1 PCFSDLHGVM
11 SCIAFLCTF
20 VAIATLPNGQA
31 QESRFLAD
39 FGNFQIEDSPTNGVK
54 SMVTTEWKTAQGNV
68 HKVIKRQVYSAQDYG
83 LRLPRP
89 KPTPSPVQE
98 KFFKEQIRSLPISSR
113 DRLKHLYD
121 RIGFTQEFQDTL
133 MRELVRSQNAVAKP
147 ADATRQSVDTP
158 NRAVTENAGP
168 ISNHRGG
175 GLSLVSNSFPA
186 SGQQSSPRSYVTS
199 GVHPGTGSRT
209 RYNVHSGTTFDT
221 SPESNTRTNNINDNI
236 ARNRNR
242 ASNPAQLHSGAGYN
256 TYTSNILGS
265 SVQPGQSR
273 LQETSKTWTYQQE
286 RRGQQLQP
294 TESHTFQ
301 TQRQPFTTN
310 QYHPNQPINNNQY
323 HQHQLIN
330 TNRYN
335 SNHQSN
341 KNNQN
346 QHRQTAPQTQ
356 VNFSNRQSPQ
366 KFPSNQLNHNNDK
379 MATNNPNPSE
389 QVAFSQQQHYANND
403 QVHYTDHNQR
413 HTVQNVQSQYQQI
426 PLNHQVQRQPHGIT
440 QGNEHALNNRT
451 GTASNR
457 ALNTDWPGL
466 TYNNNEIRY
475 FDSQAKSTGYNP
487 DHNFKIG
494 NSAPPQGYPS
504 INGND
509 LTRKSYLPHP
519 TNMIESTQNER
530 IYPQQNGIQS
540 ARQNADGYMQPVM
553 QPFNNAGS
561 SSQPSSHLN
570 SSSAVIKVIGSSD
583 SPQANKTPSLP
594 VQAIPTS
601 HQATAAPPT
610 PQLTVPTHPATRTI
624 SSTTVTTTTT
634 SHPPP
639 PQVVDFLNT
648 KVIIP
653 PHINNNPAMRAA
665 FLKVIAKAVSANQE
679 AMKHLQTSMKPLV
692 VSTTPV
698 TIKQDIVTTTSR
710 TTVKATSTTTSA
722 PIYNLHV
729 EMAPALYLTWSLPQ
743 NQIDILKGS
752 SLTTILQSIN
762 TSRSEQLPDNGFIE
776 QFKTFLI
783 DTLLGDPL
791 SYIPSDDSLQN
802 QKYYDRFDLGP
813 TILVKDILG
822 GFVKFDS
829 SPRNSRIKR
838 SLLSNFKKY
847 ITQGDR
853 DLSKPTN
860 KCSGNR
866 TCQFTSI
873 KNIKTI
879 PKNLIFTRT
888 KPALHKFN
896 QTQKNS
902 SNKIEPIFRQN
913 SFLNLLK
920 ANLQSNRNFQITEN
934 QKPDKEKKVANA
946 EPQVVHLNA
955 QTICDHFKDVSQRSK
970 CLINMR
976 AHHIRRSHLQC
987 RKVTTGEKKTKCKRN
1002 VVRNIS
1008 QQSSVVRNISQQSS
1022 VVRNISQQSS
1032 VVRNISQQSS
1042 VVVQSEKI
1050 TLTPNRLC
1058 ADKCDKHKHVL
1069 VRRAAASGKS
1079 LPVLRFTWLL
1089 PKDSFPA
1096 APLETMRYIMD
1107 KYKKK
1112 EALHPN
1118 KTANFPEATHSVL
1131 NASTSSSQHGSSVS
1145 DHMAYLNKLIEA
1157 ANALSKLQGRSMDLL
1172 ASAVN
1177 LSMFKSLQEGV
1188 VMKSHAHENHSN
1200 ESHHM
1205 NLPLINT
1212 MLNPV
1217 LTKLASVS
1225 QVALPTNPTHKTATS
1240 TSTNN
1245 HFVSRNMSDNI
1256 GILKTTNTVPTPPQL
1271 QPTQGVTTSSHADI
1285 DNFMLA
1291 MSSKFPDVPPN
1302 VLRPMVSHLMQQFNS
1317 NNSAGSS
1324 HLQTTPASSFQPP
1337 SVNVTSPT
1345 VQLKSFPTDKT
1356 SSHHRKVSNT
1366 IVEEQVTQPPIPES
1380 NIPPPL
1386 PSQLPAQTSAPKTL
1400 SQQTHAQRL
1409 SQITTPPFR
1418 AATPPFTT
1426 TSVFTNRY
1434 LTMNMH
1440 FKGLPHLDVTTLPSI
1455 NSSITLPSVIP
1466 TSASPAEV
1474 AEFMMYLMSTLRSS
1488 GQNKSFSFVSHHDSA
1503 TDALTSGKENITD
1516 PQNTNVA
1523 SSLTNPL
1530 HDISS
1535 VNKLNTELNSKILS
1549 QTDAGQSNVPS
1560 MSLESMLFKT
1570 QHLDNVKPRSPQMDV
1585 GQNRSTQ
1592 GHAMEISSHSPQTNI
1607 KVNPQ
1612 MVDYIGAA
1620 LNQML
1625 MSNSAFNVLNA
1636 HNHVSLPKGTD
1647 LLSQPATQHT
1657 HSESQP
1663 AVQLVNLPSQ
1673 LSGPRSSSQL
1683 SEPQNP
1689 SQLSGPHNP
1698 SQLSEPHSPS
1708 QLSGPQ
1714 NPSQLSTNLGTISS
1728 QPNGHLIDT
1737 TPQGKTDTSQ
1747 QSVRT
1752 HVELSHQ
1759 NILSEAGHLATS
1771 MCLQGQRM
1779 SCQPTRPSP
1788 RLVSFCQQRC
1798 DASTG
1803 LCSSALCQCSC
1814 LDPSLQTAVS
1824 SSFDKSS
1831 VPVTSNIGHA
1841 DKTEV
1846 NTLQSGSFQISM
1858 VNPEL
1863 QTSVATTTDSTMSEE
1878 RLRKFLTLMEKVK
1891 GKKSS
1896 EPAKEEEPPDR

>member
-1 PCFSDLHGVM
+1 M

-39 FGNFQIEDSPTNGVK
+39 FGSFQIEDSPTNGVK
-54 SMVTTEWKTAQGNV
+54 SMVTTEWKTAQGNA

-83 LRLPRP
+83 LRLPRL

-113 DRLKHLYD
+113 DGLKHLYD

-133 MRELVRSQNAVAKP
+133 MRELFRSQNAVAKP
-147 ADATRQSVDTP
+147 VDVTRQSVDTP
-158 NRAVTENAGP
+158 NRAVTENTGP

-175 GLSLVSNSFPA
+175 GLSLVSNNFPG

-199 GVHPGTGSRT
+199 GAHPGTGSRT

-242 ASNPAQLHSGAGYN
+242 GSNPAQLRSGAGSN
-256 TYTSNILGS
+256 TYNSNILGS
-265 SVQPGQSR
+265 SLQPGQSR

-286 RRGQQLQP
+286 RREQQLQP
-294 TESHTFQ
+294 TESHNFQ

-310 QYHPNQPINNNQY
+310 QYHPNQQINNNQY

-346 QHRQTAPQTQ
+346 QHQQTAPPTQ

-366 KFPSNQLNHNNDK
+366 KFPLNQLNHNNDK
-379 MATNNPNPSE
+379 MATNYLNQSE

-403 QVHYTDHNQR
+403 QVHYTDHNQ
-413 HTVQNVQSQYQQI
+413 HYTVQNVQSQYQQI
-426 PLNHQVQRQPHGIT
+426 PLNHQGQRQPYGIT
-440 QGNEHALNNRT
+440 QGNEH
-451 GTASNR
+451 
-457 ALNTDWPGL
+457 
-466 TYNNNEIRY
+466 NNNELRS
-475 FDSQAKSTGYNP
+475 FDSQAKSTGYNQ

-504 INGND
+504 INNGND

-519 TNMIESTQNER
+519 TNMIETQNER

-553 QPFNNAGS
+553 QPVNNAGS
-561 SSQPSSHLN
+561 LLPLSSHLN
-570 SSSAVIKVIGSSD
+570 SSSAVLKVISSSD

-594 VQAIPTS
+594 VHTIPTS
-601 HQATAAPPT
+601 HQASAAPPT
-610 PQLTVPTHPATRTI
+610 LQLTVPTHPTTRTI

-634 SHPPP
+634 SQPPP

-679 AMKHLQTSMKPLV
+679 AMKHLQTRTKPLV
-692 VSTTPV
+692 GSTSPV
-698 TIKQDIVTTTSR
+698 TIKQDLVTTSP

-743 NQIDILKGS
+743 NQIDILKGA

-762 TSRSEQLPDNGFIE
+762 TSRSEQLPGNGFIE

-802 QKYYDRFDLGP
+802 QKYYDRLDLGP

-838 SLLSNFKKY
+838 SHLSNLKKY
-847 ITQGDR
+847 ITQRDR
-853 DLSKPTN
+853 DLSKSTN

-866 TCQFTSI
+866 ACQFTSI

-879 PKNLIFTRT
+879 PNNLIFTRT
-888 KPALHKFN
+888 KPALKKFN
-896 QTQKNS
+896 PTQKNS
-902 SNKIEPIFRQN
+902 SNKNEPILKQN

-920 ANLQSNRNFQITEN
+920 ANLQSNRNFQITDN
-934 QKPDKEKKVANA
+934 QKPYKERKVVNT
-946 EPQVVHLNA
+946 EPQVVHLND
-955 QTICDHFKDVSQRSK
+955 QTICNHFKDVSQRSK

-987 RKVTTGEKKTKCKRN
+987 RKVTMEEKKTQCKRN
-1002 VVRNIS
+1002 
-1008 QQSSVVRNISQQSS
+1008 

-1050 TLTPNRLC
+1050 TLNPSRLWTE
-1058 ADKCDKHKHVL
+1058 KYYKHKHVL
-1069 VRRAAASGKS
+1069 VRRAAASSKS

-1112 EALHPN
+1112 EALHAN

-1131 NASTSSSQHGSSVS
+1131 NASSSSSQHGSSVGE
-1145 DHMAYLNKLIEA
+1145 HMAYLNKLIEA

-1177 LSMFKSLQEGV
+1177 LSMFQSLQEGV
-1188 VMKSHAHENHSN
+1188 VMKSDAYENHSN

-1212 MLNPV
+1212 KLNPV

-1225 QVALPTNPTHKTATS
+1225 QVAIPTNHTHKTATS

-1245 HFVSRNMSDNI
+1245 HFISRNMADNI
-1256 GILKTTNTVPTPPQL
+1256 GILKTTNVPPTPPHL
-1271 QPTQGVTTSSHADI
+1271 QPTQGVTKSSHADI

-1291 MSSKFPDVPPN
+1291 MSSKFPDVPLN
-1302 VLRPMVSHLMQQFNS
+1302 VLRPLVSHLMQQFNS

-1324 HLQTTPASSFQPP
+1324 HLQTIPASSFQPP
-1337 SVNVTSPT
+1337 SVNVTSLT
-1345 VQLKSFPTDKT
+1345 VQLSSFPTDKT
-1356 SSHHRKVSNT
+1356 ISHHRKVSNT

-1380 NIPPPL
+1380 NIPPPIL
-1386 PSQLPAQTSAPKTL
+1386 SQFPAQTSAPKTL
-1400 SQQTHAQRL
+1400 SQQTYAQRL
-1409 SQITTPPFR
+1409 SQITTPTFQ
-1418 AATPPFTT
+1418 AATPPFTS

-1434 LTMNMH
+1434 LTMNVH
-1440 FKGLPHLDVTTLPSI
+1440 FKGLPPLDVTTLPSI
-1455 NSSITLPSVIP
+1455 NSSITSPSVFP

-1474 AEFMMYLMSTLRSS
+1474 AEFTMYLMSTLKSS
-1488 GQNKSFSFVSHHDSA
+1488 GQNKSFSFVSHNDSA
-1503 TDALTSGKENITD
+1503 NDALTSGKENLTD
-1516 PQNTNVA
+1516 RQNTNVANTA

-1535 VNKLNTELNSKILS
+1535 VNKLNTEPNSKILS
-1549 QTDAGQSNVPS
+1549 QTDARQSNVPN
-1560 MSLESMLFKT
+1560 MSLESMLFKS
-1570 QHLDNVKPRSPQMDV
+1570 QHLDNVKPRSPHIDL
-1585 GQNRSTQ
+1585 GHNKSTQ

-1612 MVDYIGAA
+1612 MVDYVGAA

-1636 HNHVSLPKGTD
+1636 DNHVSLPKGTD
-1647 LLSQPATQHT
+1647 LLSQPSTQHT

-1663 AVQLVNLPSQ
+1663 AVQQVNLASQ

-1683 SEPQNP
+1683 S
-1689 SQLSGPHNP
+1689 G
-1698 SQLSEPHSPS
+1698 PHSPS

-1737 TPQGKTDTSQ
+1737 TPQGKTEISQ

-1752 HVELSHQ
+1752 HVDLSHQ
-1759 NILSEAGHLATS
+1759 NILSEAGLLATS
-1771 MCLQGQRM
+1771 MCLQGQQM

-1798 DASTG
+1798 DTSTG

-1824 SSFDKSS
+1824 SSIDKSS

-1841 DKTEV
+1841 DKTEI

-1863 QTSVATTTDSTMSEE
+1863 KTSVATTTDSTMSEE